1 MLYFNPD
8 LGDADFNGL
17 LVNDINSLV
26 AAINKKACE
35 GEFYEIVQETGRFIL
50 YKSYDF
56 NSSDLV
62 RMFATNE
69 HIVFYNF
76 LKRYLE

>member
-1 MLYFNPD
+1 MRYINPD

-26 AAINKKACE
+26 VAINKKACV

-62 RMFATNE
+62 RMFVTNE

-76 LKRYLE
+76 LKRYL